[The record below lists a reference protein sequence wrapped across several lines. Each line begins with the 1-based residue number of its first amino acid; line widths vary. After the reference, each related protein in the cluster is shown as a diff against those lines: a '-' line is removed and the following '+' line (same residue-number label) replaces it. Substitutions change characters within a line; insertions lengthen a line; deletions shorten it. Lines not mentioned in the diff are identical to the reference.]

1 MFDKSLLL
9 DNNLAVSK
17 LTPLSIKSFTISAL
31 PGVKLNE
38 LINEPVAPFSSR
50 LVAVPKLIEPF
61 VTAKLALEMSPTAD
75 PPFSK
80 SLIVDSAKGVFDN
93 VVNSDAVTPEPIKSL
108 TCDPV

>member
-1 MFDKSLLL
+1 M
-9 DNNLAVSK
+9 
-17 LTPLSIKSFTISAL
+17 SAL
-31 PGVKLNE
+31 PGVQLNE
-38 LINEPVAPFSSR
+38 LINEALAPFSNR
-50 LVAVPKLIEPF
+50 LVAVFKLIEPLLTALVAF
-61 VTAKLALEMSPTAD
+61 VISLTAD